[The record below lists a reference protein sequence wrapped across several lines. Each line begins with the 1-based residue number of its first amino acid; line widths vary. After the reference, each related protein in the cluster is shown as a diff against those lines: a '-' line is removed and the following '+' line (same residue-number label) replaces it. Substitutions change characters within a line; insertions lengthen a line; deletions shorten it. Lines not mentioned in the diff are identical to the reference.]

1 MQHVAAVVL
10 AAGAS
15 TRFGSPKAL
24 ARLDGEPIL
33 QLVLDAIREAGIER
47 IVVVLGHA
55 ADEIE
60 EGIGWTDEVVV
71 HNPDPRYLSSSLQ
84 VGLDAVAALEPPPR
98 AALIALGDQPRTRPG
113 VIRALLAALRTT
125 DRPVIVPI
133 YADGGGPNPVLVR
146 DDAFA
151 LADDASGDHGLGPV
165 LAERPELVHEVA
177 VTGTNPDVDTRADLD
192 ALRAAEPG

>member
-33 QLVLDAIREAGIER
+33 QLLLDSIREAGIER

-71 HNPDPRYLSSSLQ
+71 RNPDPRLLSSSLQ
-84 VGLDAVAALEPPPR
+84 VGLDAAAALEPPPR

-113 VIRALLAALRTT
+113 VIRALLAASRTT
-125 DRPVIVPI
+125 DRPVVVPR

-146 DDAFA
+146 DDAFD
-151 LADDASGDHGLGPV
+151 LADDATGDHGLGPV
-165 LAERPELVHEVA
+165 LAEHPELVHEVA
-177 VTGTNPDVDTRADLD
+177 VAGTNPDVDTPADLD
-192 ALRAAEPG
+192 ALRSVEAE